1 MPTSVSFRIQ
11 RRRKGRHVA
20 ELMTESE
27 TGLVEPHGGE
37 LVNRVVTGPER
48 EAFLER
54 IRDLTVLEINER
66 NVADLECIATGVY
79 SPLEGFMEEADYRTV
94 VSEMRLASGLPWT
107 VPITLPVAEEVA
119 EDLSLDDEV
128 ALSWRGQ
135 VLAVMRVASIYRP
148 DKAEEAREVYR
159 TEDDRHP
166 GVAAL
171 YQSGPVYLGGP
182 IWLLN
187 PIPHEKFHAY
197 RLTPAETRAE
207 FARRGWKT
215 VVAFQTRNPI
225 HRAHEYL
232 QKVALEMV
240 DGLFV
245 NPLVGATKADDVPAE
260 VRVHT
265 YEVILEKY
273 YPKDRVLLGVF
284 PAAMR
289 YAGPREAVLHAI
301 ARKNYGATHFI
312 VGRDHAGVGDY
323 YGTYDAQKIFDAFDP
338 AELGITP
345 LKFEHAFYC
354 RACGQMTTSKTCPH
368 DGEHRV
374 HLSGTKVRAMLRR
387 GEMPPPEFT
396 RPEVARILIEAY
408 QKINGGKGE

>member
-1 MPTSVSFRIQ
+1 MAEL
-11 RRRKGRHVA
+11 VA
-20 ELMTESE
+20 EADTALIP
-27 TGLVEPHGGE
+27 PHGGK
-37 LVNRVVTGPER
+37 LVDRVAKGAER
-48 EAFLER
+48 EALPER
-54 IRDLTVLEINER
+54 ARKLKRIELGER
-66 NVADLECIATGVY
+66 NLADLECIATGVY
-79 SPLEGFMEEADYRTV
+79 SPLEGFMNEADYASV
-94 VSEMRLASGLPWT
+94 VEEMRLASGLPWT
-107 VPITLPVAEEVA
+107 IPITLPVDEEVA
-119 EDLSLDDEV
+119 EGLSLDDEV
-128 ALSWRGQ
+128 ALAWQGQ

-148 DKAEEAREVYR
+148 DKAEEARKVYR
-159 TEDDRHP
+159 TEDPRHP

-171 YQSGPVYLGGP
+171 LASGPVYLGGP
-182 IWLLN
+182 VWLLK

-245 NPLVGATKADDVPAE
+245 HPLVGTTKADDVPAE

-289 YAGPREAVLHAI
+289 YAGPREAILHAI

-323 YGTYDAQKIFDAFDP
+323 YGTYDAQKIFDEFAP
-338 AELGITP
+338 EELGITP

-368 DGEHRV
+368 DGEDRI
-374 HLSGTKVRAMLRR
+374 HLSGTRVRAMLRR

-408 QKINGGKGE
+408 QKINGGKNE

>member
-1 MPTSVSFRIQ
+1 M
-11 RRRKGRHVA
+11 A
-20 ELMTESE
+20 ELAAEAK
-27 TGLVEPHGGE
+27 VEQIAPHGGR
-37 LVNRVVTGPER
+37 LVHRVVRGGEQR
-48 EAFLER
+48 ALLER
-54 IRDLTVLEINER
+54 SENLRRVELNER
-66 NVADLECIATGVY
+66 NLADLECIATGVY
-79 SPLEGFMEEADYRTV
+79 SPLEGFMEEAEHRSV
-94 VSEMRLASGLPWT
+94 VREMRLANGLPWT
-107 VPITLPVAEEVA
+107 IPITLPVEEEVA
-119 EDLSLDDEV
+119 AGLSLDEEV
-128 ALSWRGQ
+128 ALVWRGE
-135 VLAVMRVASIYRP
+135 VLAVMRLASIYRP
-148 DKAEEAREVYR
+148 DKVEEARKVYR
-159 TEDDRHP
+159 TDDARHP
-166 GVAAL
+166 GVSAL
-171 YQSGPVYLGGP
+171 FASGPVYLGGP
-182 IWLLN
+182 VWLLR
-187 PIPHEKFHAY
+187 PVPHDKFHAY

-245 NPLVGATKADDVPAE
+245 NPLVGTTKSDDVPAE
-260 VRVHT
+260 VRMHT

-273 YPKDRVLLGVF
+273 YTKDRVLLGVF

-301 ARKNYGATHFI
+301 ARKNYGVTHFI

-323 YGTYDAQKIFDAFDP
+323 YGTYDAQKIFDEFSP
-338 AELGITP
+338 EELGITP

-368 DGEHRV
+368 GGEHRV
-374 HLSGTKVRAMLRR
+374 HLSGTRVREMLRR

-396 RPEVARILIEAY
+396 RPEVAQILIDAFR
-408 QKINGGKGE
+408 KINGGKGE

>member
-1 MPTSVSFRIQ
+1 MAEL
-11 RRRKGRHVA
+11 VA
-20 ELMTESE
+20 EADTALIP
-27 TGLVEPHGGE
+27 PHGGK
-37 LVNRVVTGPER
+37 LVDRVAKGAER
-48 EAFLER
+48 EALLER
-54 IRDLTVLEINER
+54 ARKLKRIELGER
-66 NVADLECIATGVY
+66 NLADLECIATGVY
-79 SPLEGFMEEADYRTV
+79 SPLEGFMNEADYASV
-94 VSEMRLASGLPWT
+94 VEEMRLASGLPWT
-107 VPITLPVAEEVA
+107 IPITLPVDEEVA
-119 EDLSLDDEV
+119 EGLSLDDEV
-128 ALSWRGQ
+128 ALAWQGQ

-148 DKAEEAREVYR
+148 DKAEEARKVYR
-159 TEDDRHP
+159 TEDPRHP

-171 YQSGPVYLGGP
+171 LASGPVYLGGP
-182 IWLLN
+182 VWLLK

-245 NPLVGATKADDVPAE
+245 NPLVGTTKADDVPAE

-289 YAGPREAVLHAI
+289 YAGPREAILHAI

-323 YGTYDAQKIFDAFDP
+323 YGTYDAQKIFDEFAP
-338 AELGITP
+338 EELGITP

-374 HLSGTKVRAMLRR
+374 HLSGTKVREMLRR

-408 QKINGGKGE
+408 QKLNGGSG

>member
-1 MPTSVSFRIQ
+1 VEDL
-11 RRRKGRHVA
+11 VA
-20 ELMTESE
+20 EAKAELIA
-27 TGLVEPHGGE
+27 PHGGK
-37 LVNRVVTGPER
+37 LVDRVVRGEER
-48 EAFLER
+48 KALLERSKGLER
-54 IRDLTVLEINER
+54 IELNDR
-66 NVADLECIATGVY
+66 NLADLECIATGVY
-79 SPLEGFMEEADYRTV
+79 SPLEGYMEESDYRLV
-94 VSEMRLASGLPWT
+94 VREMRLSSGLPWT
-107 VPITLPVAEEVA
+107 IPIALPVAEEVA
-119 EDLSLDDEV
+119 GRLSLDDEV
-128 ALSWRGQ
+128 ALIWKTE

-148 DKAEEAREVYR
+148 DKTEEAQKVYR
-159 TEDDRHP
+159 TDDTRHP

-171 YQSGPVYLGGP
+171 RASGPVYLGGP
-182 IWLLN
+182 LYLVN
-187 PIPHEKFHAY
+187 PIPHKKFHTY

-215 VVAFQTRNPI
+215 VAAFQTRNPI

-240 DGLFV
+240 DGLFI
-245 NPLVGATKADDVPAE
+245 NPLVGTTKADDVPAE

-265 YEVILEKY
+265 YEVILDKY
-273 YPKDRVLLGVF
+273 YPEERVLLGVF

-289 YAGPREAVLHAI
+289 YAGPREAILHAI

-323 YGTYDAQKIFDAFDP
+323 YGTYDAQKIFEKFPTD
-338 AELGITP
+338 ELGIAP
-345 LKFEHAFYC
+345 LMFEHAFYC
-354 RACGQMTTSKTCPH
+354 RVCGQMTTSKTCPH

-374 HLSGTKVRAMLRR
+374 HLSGTKVREMLRR

-408 QKINGGKGE
+408 QDNNRWESQ

>member
-1 MPTSVSFRIQ
+1 MGEAVAESDTGLIAAHGGRLVDRRVDGS
-11 RRRKGRHVA
+11 RRRA
-20 ELMTESE
+20 L
-27 TGLVEPHGGE
+27 
-37 LVNRVVTGPER
+37 
-48 EAFLER
+48 LER
-54 IRDLTVLEINER
+54 ARSLKRIELNER
-66 NVADLECIATGVY
+66 GLADLECIATGVY
-79 SPLEGFMEEADYRTV
+79 SPLEGFMNEADYASV
-94 VSEMRLASGLPWT
+94 VEEMRLQSGLPWT
-107 VPITLPVAEEVA
+107 IPITLPVAEEVA
-119 EDLSLDDEV
+119 EGLSLDDEV
-128 ALSWRGQ
+128 ALAWRGQ

-148 DKAEEAREVYR
+148 DKAEEARKVYR
-159 TEDDRHP
+159 TEDARHP

-182 IWLLN
+182 LWLIN

-245 NPLVGATKADDVPAE
+245 NPLVGTTKADDVPAE

-289 YAGPREAVLHAI
+289 YAGPREAILHAI

-323 YGTYDAQKIFDAFDP
+323 YGTYDAQKIFDEFAP
-338 AELGITP
+338 EELGITP

-374 HLSGTKVRAMLRR
+374 HLSGTKVREMLRR

-408 QKINGGKGE
+408 QKLNGGSG

>member
-1 MPTSVSFRIQ
+1 MEDL
-11 RRRKGRHVA
+11 VA
-20 ELMTESE
+20 EAKAELIA
-27 TGLVEPHGGE
+27 PHGGK
-37 LVNRVVTGPER
+37 LVDRVVRGEER
-48 EAFLER
+48 KALLERSKGLER
-54 IRDLTVLEINER
+54 IELNDR
-66 NVADLECIATGVY
+66 NLADLECIATGVY
-79 SPLEGFMEEADYRTV
+79 SPLEGYMEESDYRLV
-94 VSEMRLASGLPWT
+94 VREMRLSSGLPWT
-107 VPITLPVAEEVA
+107 IPIALPVAEEVA
-119 EDLSLDDEV
+119 GRLSLDDEV
-128 ALSWRGQ
+128 ALIWKTE

-148 DKAEEAREVYR
+148 DKTEEAQKVYR
-159 TEDDRHP
+159 TDDTRHP

-171 YQSGPVYLGGP
+171 RASGPVYLGGP
-182 IWLLN
+182 LYLVN
-187 PIPHEKFHAY
+187 PIPHKKFHTY

-215 VVAFQTRNPI
+215 VAAFQTRNPI

-240 DGLFV
+240 DGLFI
-245 NPLVGATKADDVPAE
+245 NPLVGTTKADDVPAE

-265 YEVILEKY
+265 YEVILDKY
-273 YPKDRVLLGVF
+273 YPEERVLLGVF

-289 YAGPREAVLHAI
+289 YAGPREAILHAI

-323 YGTYDAQKIFDAFDP
+323 YGTYDAQKIFEKFPTD
-338 AELGITP
+338 ELGIAP
-345 LKFEHAFYC
+345 LMFEHAFYC
-354 RACGQMTTSKTCPH
+354 RVCGQMTTSKTCPH

-374 HLSGTKVRAMLRR
+374 HLSGTKVREMLRR

-408 QKINGGKGE
+408 QDNNRWESQ